1 MLDGAAAQLPGSA
14 AVRKSLFLDRAL
26 ATVWLCAG
34 VAGNLAQ
41 AQPALNGQTLPEAA
55 PSSQQSPIPG
65 PGDTTSPPGT
75 GPSPGEPGFAT
86 GLFSSSR
93 ANLLGDIYGLRTL
106 LGNYGI
112 SLGLQ
117 ETSEVFGNA
126 TGGIRRGA
134 AYNGLTTM
142 SLGLDTGKA
151 FGWEGGIFNVSAFQI
166 HGRNYSADNLG
177 TLQTASGIEAQRSTR
192 LWELWFQ
199 QSFLGGKLDVK
210 VGQQSLDTEFIGS
223 QYSGLFINTAMGWPL
238 VPSVDLYAGGPAYP
252 LASPGVRVRFQPLEN
267 MTVLAGVFNDN
278 PPGGPFFEDNQI
290 RGASQSG
297 TKFNTNTGALIIGE
311 VQYAINSPVVGQ
323 MDYGT
328 ASPGLP
334 GVYKLGFW
342 YDTGKFFDQRFDG
355 QRVSLADPNS
365 DGNPRTRRH
374 NYSIYGTFD
383 QMVWRPDPDGPRSV
397 GIFARLMGAPGDRN
411 LANFS
416 VNGGISLKAPLP
428 GRDND
433 SFGIGFGVAKISP
446 SAIQFDRD
454 NNRLNGPYPI
464 RSSESFIEVTY
475 QYQAAPWWTVQ
486 PDFQYVFT
494 PAGGV
499 PNPLRP
505 NQRIGNAAVF
515 GVRTNIVF

>member
-1 MLDGAAAQLPGSA
+1 MRNRIVLGCAFSA
-14 AVRKSLFLDRAL
+14 SLL
-26 ATVWLCAG
+26 AGPV
-34 VAGNLAQ
+34 Q
-41 AQPALNGQTLPEAA
+41 AQPASNSQTLPEAA
-55 PSSQQSPIPG
+55 PSSQQNPIPG
-65 PGDTTSPPGT
+65 PGSSSSPAGS
-75 GPSPGEPGFAT
+75 GPSPGEPGFGT

-93 ANLLGDIYGLRTL
+93 SNLLGDIYGVRTF

-117 ETSEVFGNA
+117 ETSEVFGNP
-126 TGGIRRGA
+126 TGGIRQGV

-142 SLGLDTGKA
+142 SLGLDTSKA

-166 HGRNYSADNLG
+166 HGRNISAENLL
-177 TLQTASGIEAQRSTR
+177 TLQTASGIEAQRATR
-192 LWELWFQ
+192 LWELWYQ
-199 QSFLGGKLDVK
+199 QSFLDGKLDVK

-223 QYSGLFINTAMGWPL
+223 QYSGLFINTMMGWPL
-238 VPSVDLYAGGPAYP
+238 IPSVDLYAGGPAYP
-252 LASPGVRVRFQPLEN
+252 LSSPGVRVRIQPIN
-267 MTVLAGVFNDN
+267 NVTVLAGVFDDN
-278 PPGGPFFEDNQI
+278 PPGGPFFDDSQV

-297 TKFNTNTGALIIGE
+297 TKFNTSTGALIIGE

-328 ASPGLP
+328 ERPGLP

-342 YDTGKFFDQRFDG
+342 YDTGKFFDQRFDD

-365 DGNPRTRRH
+365 SGNPRTRRH

-416 VNGGISLKAPLP
+416 VNTGVTLKAPLP

-433 SFGIGFGVAKISP
+433 SFGIGFGFAKISP
-446 SAIQFDRD
+446 SAIQFDQA

-464 RSSESFIEVTY
+464 RSSESFIEATY
-475 QYQAAPWWTVQ
+475 QYQVAPWWAVQ

-494 PAGGV
+494 PGGGI
-499 PNPLRP
+499 PNPLVPGKRV
-505 NQRIGNAAVF
+505 GNSAVL
-515 GVRTNIVF
+515 GLRTNIVF

>member
-1 MLDGAAAQLPGSA
+1 MRDRVFLNHA
-14 AVRKSLFLDRAL
+14 LF
-26 ATVWLCAG
+26 TAG
-34 VAGNLAQ
+34 LYAGMAGGLAQ
-41 AQPALNGQTLPEAA
+41 AQPSSNSQSLPDAA
-55 PSSQQSPIPG
+55 PSGQQSPIPG
-65 PGDTTSPPGT
+65 PGESASPAGT

-93 ANLLGDIYGLRTL
+93 SNLLGDIYGLRTR

-117 ETSEVFGNA
+117 ETSELFGNA
-126 TGGIRRGA
+126 TGGIRQGA

-142 SLGLDTGKA
+142 SLGLDTSKA

-166 HGRNYSADNLG
+166 HGRNFSADNLG
-177 TLQTASGIEAQRSTR
+177 TLQTASGIEAQRATR

-199 QSFLGGKLDVK
+199 QSFLDGKLDVK
-210 VGQQSLDTEFIGS
+210 IGQQSLDTEFIGS
-223 QYSGLFINTAMGWPL
+223 QYSGLFINTMMGWPL
-238 VPSVDLYAGGPAYP
+238 IPSVDLYAGGPAYP
-252 LASPGVRVRFQPLEN
+252 LSSPGVRVRFQPLEN

-278 PPGGPFFEDNQI
+278 PPGGSFFDDSQV

-323 MDYGT
+323 MDYGK

-334 GVYKLGFW
+334 GVYRLGFW
-342 YDTGKFFDQRFDG
+342 YDTGKFYDQRFDN

-383 QMVWRPDPDGPRSV
+383 QMVWRPDADGPQSV

-411 LANFS
+411 LANLS
-416 VNGGISLKAPLP
+416 VNGGIALKAPLP

-433 SFGIGFGVAKISP
+433 SFGVGFGVAKISP
-446 SAIQFDRD
+446 SAIQLDQD
-454 NNRLNGPYPI
+454 TNRLNGPYPI

-494 PAGGV
+494 PGGGV
-499 PNPLRP
+499 QNPLNP
-505 NQRIGNAAVF
+505 SQRIGNAAVF
-515 GVRTNIVF
+515 GVRTNVVF

>member
-1 MLDGAAAQLPGSA
+1 MQKRLVLSCALSSA
-14 AVRKSLFLDRAL
+14 WLL
-26 ATVWLCAG
+26 AGPV
-34 VAGNLAQ
+34 Q
-41 AQPALNGQTLPEAA
+41 AQPASNSQTLPGAA

-65 PGDTTSPPGT
+65 PGSSSSPEGT
-75 GPSPGEPGFAT
+75 GPSPGEPGFGT

-93 ANLLGDIYGLRTL
+93 SNLLGDIYGLRTL

-117 ETSEVFGNA
+117 ETSEVFGNP
-126 TGGIRRGA
+126 TGGIRQGIS
-134 AYNGLTTM
+134 YNGLTTL
-142 SLGLDTGKA
+142 SLGVDTGKA
-151 FGWEGGIFNVSAFQI
+151 FGWEGGTFNVSAFQI
-166 HGRNYSADNLG
+166 HGRNISAENLL
-177 TLQTASGIEAQRSTR
+177 TLQTASGIEAQRATR
-192 LWELWFQ
+192 LWELWYQ
-199 QSFLGGKLDVK
+199 QSFLDGKLDVK

-223 QYSGLFINTAMGWPL
+223 QYSGLFINTMMGWPL
-238 VPSVDLYAGGPAYP
+238 IPSVDLYAGGPAYP
-252 LASPGVRVRFQPLEN
+252 LSSPGVRVRFQPIN
-267 MTVLAGVFNDN
+267 NVTVLAGVFDDN
-278 PPGGPFFEDNQI
+278 PPGGPFFDDSQV

-311 VQYAINSPVVGQ
+311 VQYAINSPIGGQ

-328 ASPGLP
+328 ATPGLP

-342 YDTGKFFDQRFDG
+342 YDTGKFYDQRFDD
-355 QRVSLADPNS
+355 QRVSLADPTS
-365 DGNPRTRRH
+365 SGNPRTRRH

-383 QMVWRPDPDGPRSV
+383 QMVWRPDTDGPQSV

-416 VNGGISLKAPLP
+416 VNTGVTLKAPLP

-433 SFGIGFGVAKISP
+433 SFGIGYGLAKISP
-446 SAIQFDRD
+446 SAIQSDMA

-494 PAGGV
+494 PGGGT
-499 PNPLRP
+499 PNPLVPGTRVP
-505 NQRIGNAAVF
+505 NSAVL
-515 GVRTNIVF
+515 GLRTNIVF